1 MNHRLVNRLNRS
13 WTEAGGGASAPD
25 RTAKPSSSM
34 PPTNRGSM
42 TARPWRGFLGGVL
55 DGWIALATRLAGSD
69 DPQRVRF
76 DGEAPLQTNVAST
89 AVWKRA
95 ATHRRRTL
103 LALIT
108 LSVFSATAMLDQ
120 VLPAQGNDWLRTA
133 QISLF
138 SILFG
143 WVSAGFYTAM
153 MGFWVMSRGDPHA
166 LSSRSV
172 AHHPIAADA
181 RTALVMPICNEQVS
195 TVFAGLR
202 ATVESLIAAG
212 GARLFDVYLLSDTS
226 NPAIRTAELAA
237 WAELRDTMGASTR
250 IHYRWRQRRTQR
262 KSGNVADFC
271 RRWGKNY
278 RYMVV
283 LDADSVMTGDCLLS
297 LVRLMEAHPDAGII
311 QTAPQASGLST
322 IHARAQQFSGRV
334 TGRLFSAGMQYWQLG
349 ESHYWGHNAILRM
362 APFMKHCALAALPGR
377 GGLSGHILSHDFVEA
392 ALMRRA
398 GYHVWLVNDLE
409 GSYEQQPPN
418 LLEELHRD
426 RRWCQGN
433 LQNARLLAEPGL
445 HSVHRAMLVTGA
457 LAYLSAPLWLAY
469 VVLGVALWLF
479 GGHPAFST
487 DSVVPVEILALW
499 AGTLAMLVMPRALGV
514 VAIVLRREQ
523 ALYGGTAALVRSA
536 LMEGTLSM
544 LQAPLRMVAHTLF
557 VVVALS
563 GLKLDWKSPPR
574 EANDIGWADASNR
587 FALISVVMLALG
599 GTALM
604 LAPETLLWLA
614 PVGIPLV
621 LAVPLAVL
629 TSRAGLGE
637 RTRQLGLLVTPEETR
652 TPTVLREAASYARQN
667 ARQQSRFANWRD
679 ALENAWLFGVV
690 QKAMGSRSTMWGQRG
705 RARRQLVGRLRTEHD
720 VDSLSVSD
728 QMRLLS
734 EPQHLVRLRDQLMS
748 QAEPLHSAHY
758 SEGGKRRASSSSWR
772 RNSSFSAILASSPR
786 GTG

>member
-1 MNHRLVNRLNRS
+1 MNHRHVNRLNRS
-13 WTEAGGGASAPD
+13 WSEASTGAAAPAP
-25 RTAKPSSSM
+25 TAKPNTGASM
-34 PPTNRGSM
+34 PPINRGSM
-42 TARPWRGFLGGVL
+42 TARPWRGFFGGVL
-55 DGWIALATRLAGSD
+55 DGWIGLATRLAGGNAS
-69 DPQRVRF
+69 QRLRF
-76 DGEAPLQTNVAST
+76 DDAAPAPADATVI
-89 AVWKRA
+89 A
-95 ATHRRRTL
+95 AWRQAAAQRRRTL
-103 LALIT
+103 LALIV
-108 LSVFSATAMLDQ
+108 LSVVSATAMLDQ
-120 VLPAQGNDWLRTA
+120 VLPGYDSEWLRSA
-133 QISLF
+133 QIALF

-153 MGFWVMSRGDPHA
+153 MGFWVQWRGDPHA

-172 AHHPIAADA
+172 AHRPIAADA
-181 RTALVMPICNEQVS
+181 RTALIMPICNEQVS

-226 NPAIRTAELAA
+226 DPAIRTAELAA
-237 WAELRDTMGASTR
+237 WAELRDALGTDNRAGTR

-271 RRWGKNY
+271 RRWGNNY

-322 IHARAQQFSGRV
+322 IHARAQQFAGHV

-349 ESHYWGHNAILRM
+349 ESHYWGHNAILRV
-362 APFMKHCALAALPGR
+362 APFMAHCALAALPGR

-418 LLEELHRD
+418 LLEELQRD

-433 LQNARLLAEPGL
+433 LQNARLLTEPGL
-445 HSVHRAMLVTGA
+445 HGVHRAMLVTGA

-469 VVLGVALWLF
+469 VLLGVALWLF
-479 GGHPAFST
+479 GGHPAFSA
-487 DSVVPVEILALW
+487 DAGVPVEIMALW

-514 VAIVLRREQ
+514 ATIVLRREQ
-523 ALYGGTAALVRSA
+523 ALYGGTAALARGA
-536 LMEGTLSM
+536 LMEGLLSV

-557 VVVALS
+557 VVVALT

-587 FALISVVMLALG
+587 FALLGVVMLALG
-599 GTALM
+599 AAALSM
-604 LAPETLLWLA
+604 APATLLWLA
-614 PVGIPLV
+614 PVGVPLL

-629 TSRAGLGE
+629 TSRARLGE
-637 RTRQLGLLVTPEETR
+637 RVRQLGLLVTPEESR

-667 ARQQSRFANWRD
+667 ARHQSRFVNWRD
-679 ALENAWLFGVV
+679 ALDNPWLFDVV

-705 RARRQLVGRLRTEHD
+705 RARRQQVSRLRAVHD
-720 VDSLSVSD
+720 IDSLSAGD

-734 EPQHLVRLRDQLMS
+734 EPQHLVRLRDQLMA
-748 QAEPLHSAHY
+748 QAEPAHAVWQRPTLIPARAV
-758 SEGGKRRASSSSWR
+758 RRAWVAR
-772 RNSSFSAILASSPR
+772 ATTA
-786 GTG
+786 

>member
-1 MNHRLVNRLNRS
+1 MNHRHPTRLNRS
-13 WTEAGGGASAPD
+13 WTEASTGSAAPAAVAAPSTGA
-25 RTAKPSSSM
+25 SM
-34 PPTNRGSM
+34 PPLHRGSM
-42 TARPWRGFLGGVL
+42 TARPWRGFFGGLL
-55 DGWIALATRLAGSD
+55 DGWIALTTRLAGQQPASQI
-69 DPQRVRF
+69 PF
-76 DGEAPLQTNVAST
+76 D
-89 AVWKRA
+89 A
-95 ATHRRRTL
+95 ATPTPADPAATAAWKQAATRRRRAL
-103 LALIT
+103 LALIV
-108 LSVFSATAMLDQ
+108 LSVAGATAMLDH
-120 VLPAQGNDWLRTA
+120 VLPIYDSAWLRTA
-133 QISLF
+133 QIGLF

-153 MGFWVMSRGDPHA
+153 MGFWVQCRGDRHA

-172 AHHPIAADA
+172 AHRPIAADA

-202 ATVESLIAAG
+202 ATVESLIDAG

-226 NPAIRTAELAA
+226 DPAIRTAELAA
-237 WAELRDTMGASTR
+237 WAELRDALGTNNPASTR

-271 RRWGKNY
+271 RRWGQNY

-322 IHARAQQFSGRV
+322 IHARAQQFAGRV

-349 ESHYWGHNAILRM
+349 ESHYWGHNAILRV
-362 APFMKHCALAALPGR
+362 APFMAHCALAALPGR

-418 LLEELHRD
+418 LLEELQRD

-445 HSVHRAMLVTGA
+445 HGVHRAMLVTGA

-479 GGHPAFST
+479 GGHPIFNT
-487 DSVVPVEILALW
+487 DAVVPLEIIALW

-523 ALYGGTAALVRSA
+523 ALYGGGAALVRGA
-536 LMEGTLSM
+536 LMEGTLSVF
-544 LQAPLRMVAHTLF
+544 QAPLRMVAHTLF
-557 VVVALS
+557 VVVALT

-587 FALISVVMLALG
+587 FALIGVVMLALG
-599 GTALM
+599 VSALM
-604 LAPETLLWLA
+604 LAPATLLWLA
-614 PVGIPLV
+614 PVGIPLL

-637 RTRQLGLLVTPEETR
+637 RVRQLGLLVTPEETR

-667 ARQQSRFANWRD
+667 ARQQSRFANWR
-679 ALENAWLFGVV
+679 ATLENPWLFDVV
-690 QKAMGSRSTMWGQRG
+690 QKAMGARSTMWGQRG
-705 RARRQLVGRLRTEHD
+705 RARRQLVGRLRAKHD
-720 VDSLSVSD
+720 LDSLSVGD

-734 EPQHLVRLRDQLMS
+734 EPQHLVRLRDQLLA
-748 QAEPLHSAHY
+748 QAEPAHATWQ
-758 SEGGKRRASSSSWR
+758 SPTAPAPARQARRAW
-772 RNSSFSAILASSPR
+772 LAPA
-786 GTG
+786 TAA

>member
-1 MNHRLVNRLNRS
+1 MNHRHVTRLNRS
-13 WTEAGGGASAPD
+13 WTEASTGSTASAIVVN
-25 RTAKPSSSM
+25 PSRGASM
-34 PPTNRGSM
+34 PPMNRGSM

-55 DGWIALATRLAGSD
+55 DGWIALATRLAGSK
-69 DPQRVRF
+69 DPQRASF
-76 DGEAPLQTNVAST
+76 DGEAPAPANT
-89 AVWKRA
+89 A
-95 ATHRRRTL
+95 ATAAWKQAASNRRRALLTL
-103 LALIT
+103 IA
-108 LSVFSATAMLDQ
+108 LSVVTATVMLDH
-120 VLPAQGNDWLRTA
+120 VLPSYDSEWLRNA
-133 QISLF
+133 QIGLF

-153 MGFWVMSRGDPHA
+153 MGFWVRWRGDPHA

-172 AHHPIAADA
+172 AQRPISADA

-202 ATVESLIAAG
+202 STMESLIAAG

-226 NPAIRTAELAA
+226 DPAIRTAELAA
-237 WAELRDTMGASTR
+237 WAELRDTMGGSTR

-271 RRWGKNY
+271 RRWGKSY

-297 LVRLMEAHPDAGII
+297 LVRLMESHPDAGII

-322 IHARAQQFSGRV
+322 IHARAQQFAGRV

-349 ESHYWGHNAILRM
+349 ESHYWGHNAILRI
-362 APFMKHCALAALPGR
+362 APFMKHCGLAALPGR

-392 ALMRRA
+392 SLMRRA

-418 LLEELHRD
+418 LLEELQRD

-433 LQNARLLAEPGL
+433 LQNARLLTEPGL
-445 HSVHRAMLVTGA
+445 HGVHRAMLVTGA

-469 VVLGVALWLF
+469 VLLGVALWLF

-487 DSVVPVEILALW
+487 DSVVPVEIMALW
-499 AGTLAMLVMPRALGV
+499 IGTLAMLVMPRALGV
-514 VAIVLRREQ
+514 VSIVLRREQ
-523 ALYGGTAALVRSA
+523 ALYGGTAALVRGA
-536 LMEGTLSM
+536 LMEGTLSA

-557 VVVALS
+557 VVVALT

-587 FALISVVMLALG
+587 FALLGVMMLALG
-599 GTALM
+599 AGALA
-604 LAPETLLWLA
+604 LEPATLLWLA
-614 PVGIPLV
+614 PVGVPLL

-637 RTRQLGLLVTPEETR
+637 RVRQLGLLVTPEESR

-667 ARQQSRFANWRD
+667 ARQQGQFSQWRE
-679 ALENAWLFGVV
+679 ALDNPWLFDVV
-690 QKAMGSRSTMWGQRG
+690 QKAMGTRHTMWGERG
-705 RARRQLVGRLRTEHD
+705 RARRQLVGRLRAAHD
-720 VDSLSVSD
+720 LDSLGVSD

-734 EPQHLVRLRDQLMS
+734 EPQHLVRLRDQLLA
-748 QAEPLHSAHY
+748 QAEPAHATWSAP
-758 SEGGKRRASSSSWR
+758 KTAPVRRAR
-772 RNSSFSAILASSPR
+772 RAWLAAASA
-786 GTG
+786 T

>member
-1 MNHRLVNRLNRS
+1 MNHRHATRLNRS
-13 WTEAGGGASAPD
+13 WTEASTGAAASAGP
-25 RTAKPSSSM
+25 AKPSVGASM
-34 PPTNRGSM
+34 PLMNRGAM
-42 TARPWRGFLGGVL
+42 TARPWRGFFGGVL
-55 DGWIALATRLAGSD
+55 DGWTALATRLAGRH

-76 DGEAPLQTNVAST
+76 DGAAPAP
-89 AVWKRA
+89 ADAA
-95 ATHRRRTL
+95 ATAAWKQAATRRRRAL
-103 LALIT
+103 LALIV
-108 LSVFSATAMLDQ
+108 LSVVGATAMLDQ
-120 VLPAQGNDWLRTA
+120 VLPVYASAWLRTA
-133 QISLF
+133 QIALF

-153 MGFWVMSRGDPHA
+153 MGFWVQWRGDPQA

-172 AHHPIAADA
+172 AHRPIAADA
-181 RTALVMPICNEQVS
+181 RTALIMPICNEQVS

-226 NPAIRTAELAA
+226 DPAIRTAELAA
-237 WAELRDTMGASTR
+237 WAELRNTLGSDNPAGPR
-250 IHYRWRQRRTQR
+250 IYYRWRQRRTQR

-322 IHARAQQFSGRV
+322 IHARAQQFAGRV

-349 ESHYWGHNAILRM
+349 ESHYWGHNAILRV
-362 APFMKHCALAALPGR
+362 APFMTHCALAALPGR

-398 GYHVWLVNDLE
+398 GYHVWLVGDLE

-418 LLEELHRD
+418 LLEELQRD

-445 HSVHRAMLVTGA
+445 HGVHRAMFVTGA

-469 VVLGVALWLF
+469 VLLGVAVWLF
-479 GGHPAFST
+479 AGHPASSADT
-487 DSVVPVEILALW
+487 WVPLQLMALS

-514 VAIVLRREQ
+514 VALVLRREQ
-523 ALYGGTAALVRSA
+523 ALYGGTAALVRGA
-536 LMEGTLSM
+536 LVEGTLSV
-544 LQAPLRMVAHTLF
+544 LQAPLRMVAHTQF
-557 VVVALS
+557 VVVALT

-574 EANDIGWADASNR
+574 EANDIGWADALNR
-587 FALISVVMLALG
+587 FALLGVVMLALG
-599 GTALM
+599 AAAVAM
-604 LAPETLLWLA
+604 EPATLLWLG
-614 PVGIPLV
+614 PVGVPLL

-629 TSRAGLGE
+629 TSRAVLGE
-637 RTRQLGLLVTPEETR
+637 RVRRLGLLVIPEETR

-667 ARQQSRFANWRD
+667 ARQQSRHANWRD
-679 ALENAWLFGVV
+679 ALDNPWLFDVV
-690 QKAMGSRSTMWGQRG
+690 QKAMGPRSTMWGQRG
-705 RARRQLVGRLRTEHD
+705 RARRQLVGRLRAAHD
-720 VDSLSVSD
+720 IDSLSVSD

-734 EPQHLVRLRDQLMS
+734 EPQHLVRLRDQLVA
-748 QAEPLHSAHY
+748 QAEPAHAAWASPTLAPARSA
-758 SEGGKRRASSSSWR
+758 KRAWVARAT
-772 RNSSFSAILASSPR
+772 AA
-786 GTG
+786 

>member
-1 MNHRLVNRLNRS
+1 MNHRHATRLNRS
-13 WTEAGGGASAPD
+13 WTEASTGTTAPAH
-25 RTAKPSSSM
+25 TTQSNTGESM
-34 PPTNRGSM
+34 PPINRGSM
-42 TARPWRGFLGGVL
+42 TARPWSGFLAGLL
-55 DGWIALATRLAGSD
+55 DGWIALATRLAGSE

-76 DGEAPLQTNVAST
+76 DEAAPAP
-89 AVWKRA
+89 ADAA
-95 ATHRRRTL
+95 ATAAWKQAAARRRYTL
-103 LALIT
+103 LALIA
-108 LSVFSATAMLDQ
+108 LSVVSATAMLDQ
-120 VLPAQGNDWLRTA
+120 VLPGYSSDWLRSA
-133 QISLF
+133 QIALF

-153 MGFWVMSRGDPHA
+153 MGFWVQLKGDPHA

-172 AHHPIAADA
+172 AHLPIAADA
-181 RTALVMPICNEQVS
+181 RTALIMPICNEQVS

-226 NPAIRTAELAA
+226 DPAIRTAELAA
-237 WAELRDTMGASTR
+237 WAELRNTLGADNPAGTR

-271 RRWGKNY
+271 RRWGNNY

-297 LVRLMEAHPDAGII
+297 LVRLMETHPDAGII

-322 IHARAQQFSGRV
+322 LHARAQQFAGRV

-349 ESHYWGHNAILRM
+349 ESHYWGHNAILRV
-362 APFMKHCALAALPGR
+362 APFMTHCALAALPGR

-418 LLEELHRD
+418 LLEELQRD

-445 HSVHRAMLVTGA
+445 HGVHRAMLVTGA

-469 VVLGVALWLF
+469 VLLGVALWLF
-479 GGHPAFST
+479 GGHPAFSADT
-487 DSVVPVEILALW
+487 VVPLDIVALW

-514 VAIVLRREQ
+514 ATIVLCREQ
-523 ALYGGTAALVRSA
+523 ALYGGTAALVRGA
-536 LMEGTLSM
+536 LMEGALSV

-557 VVVALS
+557 VVVALT
-563 GLKLDWKSPPR
+563 GLKLEWKSPPR
-574 EANDIGWADASNR
+574 EANDIGWADATNR
-587 FALISVVMLALG
+587 FALLGVVMLGLGAAAL
-599 GTALM
+599 ALEP
-604 LAPETLLWLA
+604 ATLLWLA
-614 PVGIPLV
+614 PVGMPLL

-637 RTRQLGLLVTPEETR
+637 RVRRLGLLVTPEETR

-667 ARQQSRFANWRD
+667 ARQQSRYANWRD
-679 ALENAWLFGVV
+679 ALDNPWLFDVV

-705 RARRQLVGRLRTEHD
+705 RARRQLVGRLRASHD
-720 VDSLSVSD
+720 IDSLSVGD

-734 EPQHLVRLRDQLMS
+734 EPQHLVRLRDQLMA
-748 QAEPLHSAHY
+748 QAEPAHATWT
-758 SEGGKRRASSSSWR
+758 SPASVPAGHPIRRTWVAR
-772 RNSSFSAILASSPR
+772 VTAA
-786 GTG
+786 

>member
-13 WTEAGGGASAPD
+13 WTEAGGGAYAPD
-25 RTAKPSSSM
+25 RNAKPSASM
-34 PPTNRGSM
+34 PTTNRGSM

-55 DGWIALATRLAGSD
+55 VGWIALATRLAGSD

-76 DGEAPLQTNVAST
+76 DDEAPAPTNAAST
-89 AVWKRA
+89 AAWKRA
-95 ATHRRRTL
+95 AAHRRRAL
-103 LALIT
+103 LALIA
-108 LSVFSATAMLDQ
+108 LSVFSATAVLDQ
-120 VLPAQGNDWLRTA
+120 ALAAYGNDWLRTA

-153 MGFWVMSRGDPHA
+153 MGFWVQWRGDPHA

-212 GARLFDVYLLSDTS
+212 GARLFDVYLLSDAS
-226 NPAIRTAELAA
+226 EPAIRTAELAA

-271 RRWGKNY
+271 RRWGRNY

-322 IHARAQQFSGRV
+322 IHARAQQFAGRV

-349 ESHYWGHNAILRM
+349 ESHYWGHNAILRV
-362 APFMKHCALAALPGR
+362 APFMKHCALAPLPGR

-445 HSVHRAMLVTGA
+445 HGVHRVMLVTGA

-469 VVLGVALWLF
+469 VLLGVALWLF

-487 DSVVPVEILALW
+487 DALVPVEIMALW
-499 AGTLAMLVMPRALGV
+499 VGTLAMLVMPRTLGV
-514 VAIVLRREQ
+514 VTIVLRGEQ
-523 ALYGGTAALVRSA
+523 ALYGGSATLVRGA
-536 LMEGTLSM
+536 LLEGTLSV
-544 LQAPLRMVAHTLF
+544 LQAPLRMIAHTIF
-557 VVVALS
+557 VIVALT

-587 FALISVVMLALG
+587 FALIGATVLAMG
-599 GTALM
+599 AAALAM
-604 LAPETLLWLA
+604 EPATLLWLA
-614 PVGIPLV
+614 PVGVPLL

-637 RTRQLGLLVTPEETR
+637 RVRQLGLLVTPEETR
-652 TPTVLREAASYARQN
+652 TPTVLREAAAYVRQN
-667 ARQQSRFANWRD
+667 SRRQDLFTRWRD
-679 ALENAWLFGVV
+679 ALDNPWLFGVV

-705 RARRQLVGRLRTEHD
+705 RARRQLVGRLRTEND
-720 VDSLSVSD
+720 VDSLSVDD

-748 QAEPLHSAHY
+748 QAEPLHAAHY
-758 SEGGKRRASSSSWR
+758 PEGGKRRASSSSWR

>member
-1 MNHRLVNRLNRS
+1 MNHRHVTRLNRS
-13 WTEAGGGASAPD
+13 WTEASTGSTAPATVVNPSRGA
-25 RTAKPSSSM
+25 SM
-34 PPTNRGSM
+34 PPMNRGSM

-55 DGWIALATRLAGSD
+55 DGWIALATRLAGSQ
-69 DPQRVRF
+69 DPQRASF
-76 DGEAPLQTNVAST
+76 DDEAPAPANATATAAWKQAAS
-89 AVWKRA
+89 
-95 ATHRRRTL
+95 HRRRALLTL
-103 LALIT
+103 IA
-108 LSVFSATAMLDQ
+108 LSVVAATVMLDQ
-120 VLPAQGNDWLRTA
+120 VLPNYDSGWLRNA
-133 QISLF
+133 QIGLF

-153 MGFWVMSRGDPHA
+153 MGFWVQWRGDPHA

-172 AHHPIAADA
+172 AQRPIAADA

-202 ATVESLIAAG
+202 ATMESLIAAG

-226 NPAIRTAELAA
+226 DPAIRTAELAA
-237 WAELRDTMGASTR
+237 WAELRDTMGGSTR

-322 IHARAQQFSGRV
+322 IHARAQQFAGRV

-349 ESHYWGHNAILRM
+349 ESHYWGHNAILRI
-362 APFMKHCALAALPGR
+362 APFMKHCGLAALPGR

-418 LLEELHRD
+418 LLEELQRD

-433 LQNARLLAEPGL
+433 LQNARLLTEPGL
-445 HSVHRAMLVTGA
+445 HGVHRTMLVTGA

-469 VVLGVALWLF
+469 VLLGVALWLF

-487 DSVVPVEILALW
+487 DAVVPVEIMALW
-499 AGTLAMLVMPRALGV
+499 IGTLAMLVMPRALGV
-514 VAIVLRREQ
+514 VSIVLRREQ
-523 ALYGGTAALVRSA
+523 ALYGGTAALVRGA
-536 LMEGTLSM
+536 LMEGTLSV

-557 VVVALS
+557 VVVALT

-587 FALISVVMLALG
+587 FALLGVMMLALG
-599 GTALM
+599 AGALA
-604 LAPETLLWLA
+604 LEPATLLWLA
-614 PVGIPLV
+614 PVGVPLL

-637 RTRQLGLLVTPEETR
+637 RVRQLGLLVTPEESR

-667 ARQQSRFANWRD
+667 ARQQGQFSQWRE
-679 ALENAWLFGVV
+679 ALDNPWLFDVV
-690 QKAMGSRSTMWGQRG
+690 QKAMGTRHTMWGERG
-705 RARRQLVGRLRTEHD
+705 RARRQLVGRLRAAHD
-720 VDSLSVSD
+720 LDSLGVSD

-734 EPQHLVRLRDQLMS
+734 EPQHLVRLRDQLLA
-748 QAEPLHSAHY
+748 QAEPAHATWSAP
-758 SEGGKRRASSSSWR
+758 KTAPVRRAR
-772 RNSSFSAILASSPR
+772 RAWLATASA
-786 GTG
+786 T

>member
-1 MNHRLVNRLNRS
+1 MNHRHPTRLNRS
-13 WTEAGGGASAPD
+13 WTEASTGSAAPATAATPSTGA
-25 RTAKPSSSM
+25 SM
-34 PPTNRGSM
+34 PPLNRGSM
-42 TARPWRGFLGGVL
+42 TARPWRGFFGGLL
-55 DGWIALATRLAGSD
+55 DGWIALDSRLAGQQQASRPPFD
-69 DPQRVRF
+69 DA
-76 DGEAPLQTNVAST
+76 APAP
-89 AVWKRA
+89 ADPA
-95 ATHRRRTL
+95 ATAAWKQAATRRRRAL
-103 LALIT
+103 LALIV
-108 LSVFSATAMLDQ
+108 LSVAGATAMLDH
-120 VLPAQGNDWLRTA
+120 VLPTYDNAWMRTA
-133 QISLF
+133 QIGLF

-153 MGFWVMSRGDPHA
+153 MGFWVQWRGDRHA
-166 LSSRSV
+166 LSSRAV
-172 AHHPIAADA
+172 AHRPIAAEA
-181 RTALVMPICNEQVS
+181 RTALIMPICNEQVS

-202 ATVESLIAAG
+202 ATVESLIDAG
-212 GARLFDVYLLSDTS
+212 GARLFDVYVLSDTS
-226 NPAIRTAELAA
+226 DPAIRTAELAA
-237 WAELRDTMGASTR
+237 WAELRNTLGTDHPAGTR

-271 RRWGKNY
+271 RRWGQNY

-322 IHARAQQFSGRV
+322 IHARAQQFAGRV
-334 TGRLFSAGMQYWQLG
+334 TGRLFSVGMQYWQLG
-349 ESHYWGHNAILRM
+349 ESHYWGHNAILRV

-418 LLEELHRD
+418 LLEELQRD

-445 HSVHRAMLVTGA
+445 HGVHRAMLVTGA

-479 GGHPAFST
+479 GGHPAFQT
-487 DSVVPVEILALW
+487 GTAVPVEIIALW

-514 VAIVLRREQ
+514 VTLMLRREQ
-523 ALYGGTAALVRSA
+523 SLYGGTAALVRGA
-536 LMEGTLSM
+536 LMEGTLSV

-557 VVVALS
+557 VVVALT

-587 FALISVVMLALG
+587 FALIGVAMLALG
-599 GTALM
+599 VAALVM
-604 LAPETLLWLA
+604 APATLLWLA
-614 PVGIPLV
+614 PVGVPLL

-637 RTRQLGLLVTPEETR
+637 RVRQLGLLVTPEETR

-667 ARQQSRFANWRD
+667 ARRQSRFANWRD
-679 ALENAWLFGVV
+679 ALENPWLFDVV
-690 QKAMGSRSTMWGQRG
+690 QKAMGARSTMWGQRG
-705 RARRQLVGRLRTEHD
+705 RVRRQLVGRLRAPHD
-720 VDSLSVSD
+720 LDSLSVGD

-734 EPQHLVRLRDQLMS
+734 EPQHLVRLRDQLLA
-748 QAEPLHSAHY
+748 QAEPAHATWHAQTTPAPA
-758 SEGGKRRASSSSWR
+758 SPRRRAW
-772 RNSSFSAILASSPR
+772 LASAQA
-786 GTG
+786 T

>member
-1 MNHRLVNRLNRS
+1 MNHRHLNRLNRS
-13 WTEAGGGASAPD
+13 WTEASTGAAASAN
-25 RTAKPSSSM
+25 TLKPSTGASM
-34 PPTNRGSM
+34 PPTNRGAM
-42 TARPWRGFLGGVL
+42 TARPWRGFFGGVL
-55 DGWIALATRLAGSD
+55 DGWIALATRLAGSH
-69 DPQRVRF
+69 DPQSVRF
-76 DGEAPLQTNVAST
+76 DTAAPAPSDAAST
-89 AVWKRA
+89 AAWKQA
-95 ATHRRRTL
+95 AMRRRYTL
-103 LALIT
+103 LALIA

-120 VLPAQGNDWLRTA
+120 VLPAYDNAWLRSA
-133 QISLF
+133 QIALF

-153 MGFWVMSRGDPHA
+153 MGFWVQWRGDPHA

-226 NPAIRTAELAA
+226 DPAIRTAELAA
-237 WAELRDTMGASTR
+237 WAELRDAVGANTR

-283 LDADSVMTGDCLLS
+283 LDADSAMTGDCLLS

-322 IHARAQQFSGRV
+322 IHARAQQFAGRV

-349 ESHYWGHNAILRM
+349 ESHYWGHNAILRV
-362 APFMKHCALAALPGR
+362 APFMAHCALAAIPGH

-418 LLEELHRD
+418 LLEELQRD

-445 HSVHRAMLVTGA
+445 HGVHRTMLVTGA

-469 VVLGVALWLF
+469 VLLGVALWLF
-479 GGHPAFST
+479 GGHPAFSA
-487 DSVVPVEILALW
+487 DRVVPVEILALW
-499 AGTLAMLVMPRALGV
+499 AGTLAMLMMPRALGV
-514 VAIVLRREQ
+514 VTIVLRREQ
-523 ALYGGTAALVRSA
+523 ALYGGTAALVRGA
-536 LMEGTLSM
+536 LMEGSLSV

-557 VVVALS
+557 VIVALT

-574 EANDIGWADASNR
+574 EANDIGWADATNR
-587 FALISVVMLALG
+587 FALLGVVMLAMG
-599 GTALM
+599 AAALAM
-604 LAPETLLWLA
+604 EPATLLWLA
-614 PVGIPLV
+614 PVGVPLL

-629 TSRAGLGE
+629 TSRARLGE
-637 RTRQLGLLVTPEETR
+637 RVRQLGLLVTPEETR

-667 ARQQSRFANWRD
+667 ARQQGRVAHWRD
-679 ALENAWLFGVV
+679 TLDNPWLFDVV
-690 QKAMGSRSTMWGQRG
+690 QKAMGARSTMWGQRG
-705 RARRQLVGRLRTEHD
+705 RARRQLVGRLRAAHD
-720 VDSLSVSD
+720 LESLSVSD

-734 EPQHLVRLRDQLMS
+734 EPQHLVRLRDQLMA
-748 QAEPLHSAHY
+748 QAEPAHAIWPSATPAPV
-758 SEGGKRRASSSSWR
+758 RRAR
-772 RNSSFSAILASSPR
+772 RAWVAS
-786 GTG
+786 TTAA

>member
-1 MNHRLVNRLNRS
+1 MNHRHLNRLNRS
-13 WTEAGGGASAPD
+13 WIEASTGAAALAN
-25 RTAKPSSSM
+25 TAKPNTGASM
-34 PPTNRGSM
+34 PPINRGSM

-69 DPQRVRF
+69 APQRVRF
-76 DGEAPLQTNVAST
+76 DATAPAPADS
-89 AVWKRA
+89 A
-95 ATHRRRTL
+95 ATAAWKQAATRRRHTL
-103 LALIT
+103 LALIA
-108 LSVFSATAMLDQ
+108 LSVISATAMLDQ
-120 VLPAQGNDWLRTA
+120 VLPVYDSAWLRSA
-133 QISLF
+133 QIALF

-153 MGFWVMSRGDPHA
+153 MGFWVQWRGDPHA

-172 AHHPIAADA
+172 AHQPIAADA

-226 NPAIRTAELAA
+226 DPAIRTAELAA
-237 WAELRDTMGASTR
+237 WAELRDALGTDNRAGTR
-250 IHYRWRQRRTQR
+250 IHYRWRQRRAQR

-271 RRWGKNY
+271 RRWGNNY

-322 IHARAQQFSGRV
+322 IHARAQQFAGRV

-349 ESHYWGHNAILRM
+349 ESHYWGHNAILRV
-362 APFMKHCALAALPGR
+362 APFMAHCALAAIPGH

-398 GYHVWLVNDLE
+398 GYHVWLVNDVE
-409 GSYEQQPPN
+409 DSYEQQPPN
-418 LLEELHRD
+418 LLEELQRD

-433 LQNARLLAEPGL
+433 LQNARLLTEPGL
-445 HSVHRAMLVTGA
+445 HGVHRAMLVTGA

-469 VVLGVALWLF
+469 VLLGVALWMF
-479 GGHPAFST
+479 GGHPAFSADT
-487 DSVVPVEILALW
+487 RVPVEILTLW
-499 AGTLAMLVMPRALGV
+499 AGTMAMLVMPRALGV
-514 VAIVLRREQ
+514 VTIVLRREQ
-523 ALYGGTAALVRSA
+523 ALYGGTAALVRGA
-536 LMEGTLSM
+536 LMEGVLSV

-557 VVVALS
+557 VVVALT

-587 FALISVVMLALG
+587 FALLGVVMLALG
-599 GTALM
+599 AVV
-604 LAPETLLWLA
+604 LAMEPATLLWLA
-614 PVGIPLV
+614 PVGLPLL

-637 RTRQLGLLVTPEETR
+637 RVRRLGLLVTPEETR

-667 ARQQSRFANWRD
+667 ARQQSRFAHWRD
-679 ALENAWLFGVV
+679 ALDNPWLFDVV
-690 QKAMGSRSTMWGQRG
+690 QKAMGARSTMWGQRG
-705 RARRQLVGRLRTEHD
+705 RARRQLVSRLRAAHD

-734 EPQHLVRLRDQLMS
+734 EPQHLVRLRDQLMA
-748 QAEPLHSAHY
+748 QAEPAHATWT
-758 SEGGKRRASSSSWR
+758 SPALVPARQVRQAWVARATT
-772 RNSSFSAILASSPR
+772 A
-786 GTG
+786 